1 MDCLFLTVTQPICSW
16 LYHSLMFPETLVL
29 QSRFYFELKYL
40 IAGLQEKNLILPN
53 DWYEEREAIP
63 PSPIQLT
70 KLIHMWEKRDQFL

>member
-40 IAGLQEKNLILPN
+40 IAGLQEKKLILPN